1 MSAPEGIET
10 TRSPEADPAE
20 RTLGERVADRVS
32 SVVKLSMAVAKA
44 SYHIREV
51 PLEYDM
57 RPPWKARIHNWKKV
71 EAPT

>member
-1 MSAPEGIET
+1 MTPPEGIEAEK
-10 TRSPEADPAE
+10 SPE
-20 RTLGERVADRVS
+20 LSQIKNIGEKVADKIGAA
-32 SVVKLSMAVAKA
+32 VKLGMAVAKA

-51 PLEYDM
+51 PLEFDM